1 MYRSPVRW
9 PITRYLALGSVAL
22 LAMPITGQP
31 PESDRTKR
39 EVVER
44 PVAKIVQSS
53 APVRGQLD
61 HTKALRIEPPVER
74 IVRESATVPR
84 SATKPGVVVDPG
96 KGKIEFPTKSVL
108 PRSGPSDVSRESAR
122 AVGDTTNPTVKAGL
136 VQWHPSF
143 AKACEAAK
151 TSGKPVLLF
160 HMMGL
165 LDKQFC

>member
-1 MYRSPVRW
+1 MNRSLFGW
-9 PITRYLALGSVAL
+9 QITRYLVLGSVAL
-22 LAMPITGQP
+22 LTMPITGQP

-53 APVRGQLD
+53 APVRGQPDL
-61 HTKALRIEPPVER
+61 TKTLRIEPPVER

-84 SATKPGVVVDPG
+84 NAGKPVVVDPG

-108 PRSGPSDVSRESAR
+108 PRSGPPDVSRESPR
-122 AVGDTTNPTVKAGL
+122 AVDDTTNPTVKAGL

-151 TSGKPVLLF
+151 VSGKAVLLF
-160 HMMGL
+160 HMMGQ